1 MKKRVSNTMLSFL
14 WTLFAVGIVALFIQL
29 SLSTPGSSF
38 GSVTGLTTIDQKIGT
53 GVSILWNLGFVFFIG
68 LVIVIVKRRNER
80 IGQ

>member
-53 GVSILWNLGFVFFIG
+53 GVSILWNLGFVFSNF
-68 LVIVIVKRRNER
+68 LLLLLLPKR
-80 IGQ
+80 IKPH

>member
-1 MKKRVSNTMLSFL
+1 MKKKVSNSMLSFL

-68 LVIVIVKRRNER
+68 LVIVIVKSKDRSM
-80 IGQ
+80 G

>member
-1 MKKRVSNTMLSFL
+1 MLSFL

-68 LVIVIVKRRNER
+68 LVIVIVKSKDRSM
-80 IGQ
+80 G